1 MQNLPHWLGF
11 TLAVVMLTSA
21 GTLFFY
27 VERRKFYRRNE
38 AGVEE
43 FKSFT
48 SSFLSLAFEKALF
61 LVAAII
67 ALIGVFQF
75 FMHGIKL
82 LF

>member
-11 TLAVVMLTSA
+11 TLAVVMLISA
-21 GTLFFY
+21 CALFFY

-48 SSFLSLAFEKALF
+48 SSILSLVFEKALF
-61 LVAAII
+61 LAAAII
-67 ALIGVFQF
+67 ALVGVFQF
-75 FMHGIKL
+75 FMHGIQ
-82 LF
+82 LFF